1 MADAEPARQ
10 AEASIVVACVPRN
23 RRHVVPVFRC
33 GAGGIFS
40 CLRIR
45 RMLEAP
51 TWWPSFSSS
60 PWIRMSHP
68 ASRRRIRYSRRIDT
82 AGHHARAPDRSRI
95 CGLQPLADF

>member
-1 MADAEPARQ
+1 
-10 AEASIVVACVPRN
+10 
-23 RRHVVPVFRC
+23 
-33 GAGGIFS
+33 
-40 CLRIR
+40 
-45 RMLEAP
+45 MLEAP

-95 CGLQPLADF
+95 RTTRRTSSLNFNGNARQAMEFYVSAFGGTLSLSTVR